1 MRCRDKTFFC
11 EENYRVDSKL
21 TDLGEACAKHHVLFL
36 HHNQGKPFLME
47 VALQMLD
54 THNMS
59 ELQCDS
65 DSNPRI

>member
-21 TDLGEACAKHHVLFL
+21 TDLGEACEKHHVLFL

-47 VALQMLD
+47 MALQMLD
-54 THNMS
+54 TA
-59 ELQCDS
+59 
-65 DSNPRI
+65 